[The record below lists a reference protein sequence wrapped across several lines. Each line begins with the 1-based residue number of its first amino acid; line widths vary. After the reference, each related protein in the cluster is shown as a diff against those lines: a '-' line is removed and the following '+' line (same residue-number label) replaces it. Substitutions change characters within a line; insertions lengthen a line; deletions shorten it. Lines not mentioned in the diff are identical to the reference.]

1 MIDSEREFGAW
12 LTGELERR
20 GWSRSEA
27 ARRGGVSASMFD
39 KVINGHA
46 LAGPDFCN
54 GVARA
59 FRIAPETVFRLAGIL
74 PPLPPETAELA
85 EAYRLFAQLPREQQE
100 LFLAQIRAVIELRHG
115 LGYEM
120 GQDRQTRSDADAVK

>member
-12 LTGELERR
+12 LTDELERR

-46 LAGPDFCN
+46 QAGPDFCN

-59 FRIAPETVFRLAGIL
+59 FRMAPETVFRRAGIL

-85 EAYRLFAQLPREQQE
+85 EAHRLFAQLPREQQE
-100 LFLAQIRAVIELRHG
+100 LFLAQIRAVIEVRHG
-115 LGYEM
+115 LGYEV
-120 GQDRQTRSDADAVK
+120 GQDRQTRPDADAIK